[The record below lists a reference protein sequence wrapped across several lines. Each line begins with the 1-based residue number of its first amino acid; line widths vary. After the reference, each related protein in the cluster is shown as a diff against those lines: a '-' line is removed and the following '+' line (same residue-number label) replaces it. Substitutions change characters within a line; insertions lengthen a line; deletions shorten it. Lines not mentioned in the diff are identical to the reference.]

1 MIKASVGFELKLHH
15 NFCDDAHIRELDK
28 MYRYIQCLFTSA
40 SCIYAKWNE
49 KVNELGEVHTYVK
62 GVLRIILEA
71 RYARRWMV
79 WLTCKGGTGH

>member
-1 MIKASVGFELKLHH
+1 MTHTFGSSTKCIDIYNV
-15 NFCDDAHIRELDK
+15 
-28 MYRYIQCLFTSA
+28 YFTSA

-71 RYARRWMV
+71 RYARRWSGSHARGDRSLEIQHKRYTMDGIIV
-79 WLTCKGGTGH
+79 RYG